1 MASRTSPTAPA
12 NASVHFGI
20 DIGGTKTLA
29 VALDADGRIMGRRRL
44 PTGRGADG
52 VLGSAAD
59 SALALA
65 RSIGVPMSDVASVGV
80 GVPGR
85 VDRETGLVTHAVNL
99 GFDSLD
105 LGSQLAERLGAMVHV
120 ENDVNAAAL
129 GAYHRMTADVYDHS
143 MAYLN
148 LGTGLAAGIVV
159 DGRLRRGARGTA
171 GEIGHISVDPS
182 GAPCTCGQRGCLE
195 TVASG
200 GALVRQ
206 WPTKEPSAVHALKSA
221 HDRGDASATGVWR
234 SLVDGIASA
243 VHVLVLTVDVD
254 SVVIG
259 GGVATLG
266 DELLAGVQARLGERA
281 ASSPFIASL
290 GLAER
295 VRLVSPDFPA
305 ASIGAAY
312 VGRDAAEL
320 VDAA

>member
-1 MASRTSPTAPA
+1 MRPRPPAPQ
-12 NASVHFGI
+12 SVHLGI

-29 VALDADGRIMGRRRL
+29 VALGAGGAILGQLRL
-44 PTGRGADG
+44 PTGRGAHVVDT
-52 VLGSAAD
+52 AAD
-59 SALALA
+59 AALALA
-65 RSIGVPMSDVASVGV
+65 RSIGVPIGDVASVGV

-105 LGSQLAERLGAMVHV
+105 LGGQLAERLGRAVHL

-129 GAYHRMTADVYDHS
+129 GAYHRIAGDVYDHS

-171 GEIGHISVDPS
+171 GEIGHISVNPV
-182 GAPCTCGQRGCLE
+182 GARCTCGQRGCLE

-206 WPTKEPSAVHALKSA
+206 WPTTAPSAVHALKSA
-221 HDRGDASATGVWR
+221 SDLGDAAATEVWHG
-234 SLVDGIASA
+234 LVDGIASA
-243 VHVLVLTVDVD
+243 VHVLALTVDVD
-254 SVVIG
+254 TVAIG
-259 GGVATLG
+259 GGVAALG
-266 DELLAGVQARLGERA
+266 DELLGGVRARLGERA
-281 ASSPFIASL
+281 ASSPFIDSL
-290 GLAER
+290 DLAER
-295 VRLVSPDFPA
+295 VQLVSPDFPA
-305 ASIGAAY
+305 ASVGAAY
-312 VGRDAAEL
+312 VGRDAVER